1 MNLWFFIKIIIF
13 WNKISQP
20 ISLQY
25 ILGPESVPQNFQIC
39 IILKRIF
46 KNISSFWDMCCSIN
60 NLKYISLIQ
69 TTKLYLPSRQT
80 PSQITKRNIFIY
92 SSCYCFET
100 HCARL
105 FIFDTHEQYDNWK
118 HTKIWSNNAVMK
130 PKVSRKGSIFQFA
143 SWHIF
148 KHVYR
153 HCGPHVAQSW
163 ATMTFKM
170 FTPKRNCKGNI
181 GPMVR
186 STFGIINNFLW
197 PLGLVIQEHPPAKSL
212 VKYTSEVKKHSI

>member
-1 MNLWFFIKIIIF
+1 M
-13 WNKISQP
+13 SQP
-20 ISLQY
+20 ISLQH
-25 ILGPESVPQNFQIC
+25 ILGPESRTNNIQKC
-39 IILKRIF
+39 IILKSILEI
-46 KNISSFWDMCCSIN
+46 ISPCWNMDCSIN

-130 PKVSRKGSIFQFA
+130 PKVSRKGFQFSDLHFDIYSTA
-143 SWHIF
+143 FTVIVTHMWPNH
-148 KHVYR
+148 
-153 HCGPHVAQSW
+153 GPRWLSKCLHQ
-163 ATMTFKM
+163 
-170 FTPKRNCKGNI
+170 NEI
-181 GPMVR
+181 
-186 STFGIINNFLW
+186 
-197 PLGLVIQEHPPAKSL
+197 
-212 VKYTSEVKKHSI
+212 VK